1 MIDGPPSSV
10 SPAERLKVL
19 LERRKAWSL
28 LDWKKEVISPMEGA
42 CQAYELVGGVFA
54 KSMIPGPFHNLTEI
68 HPQFTTSWLPSSS
81 DEGRTMQIDLDIV
94 ARDFAMDP
102 SQDLIIF
109 LETAGAMK

>member
-68 HPQFTTSWLPSSS
+68 HPQFTASWLPSSGG
-81 DEGRTMQIDLDIV
+81 EGRTMQIDLDIV